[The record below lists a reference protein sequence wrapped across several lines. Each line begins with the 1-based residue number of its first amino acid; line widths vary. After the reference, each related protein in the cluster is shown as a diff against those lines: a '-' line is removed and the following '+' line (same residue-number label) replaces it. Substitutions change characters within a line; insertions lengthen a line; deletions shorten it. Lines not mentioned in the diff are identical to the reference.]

1 MTGEDFRE
9 IALNLEGAVEQS
21 HMRHP
26 DFRVNGRI
34 FATLTA
40 DEREGVVMLPPEEQQ
55 HLIAEHPKIFTPAAG
70 AWGRQGCTVVHLA
83 QANSRVARAALLLAW
98 QHMMEKPAR
107 PRTRKRKNP

>member
-1 MTGEDFRE
+1 M
-9 IALNLEGAVEQS
+9 ALSLDGAVEQS

-40 DEREGVVMLPPEEQQ
+40 DEREGVVMLPPEEQT
-55 HLIAEHPKIFTPAAG
+55 HLIDEHPAIFKPAAG

-83 QANSRVARAALLLAW
+83 NAKPPVVRGALLLAW
-98 QHMMEKPAR
+98 QHMLEKPA
-107 PRTRKRKNP
+107 KRSRSTGGSLA